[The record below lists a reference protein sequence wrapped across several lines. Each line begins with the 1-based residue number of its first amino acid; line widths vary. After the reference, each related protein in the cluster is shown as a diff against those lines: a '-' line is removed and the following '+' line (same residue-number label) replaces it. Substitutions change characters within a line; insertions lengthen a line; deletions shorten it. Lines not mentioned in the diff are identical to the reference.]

1 MSGARTFKVKNRLA
15 GAVDVRFGLQLD
27 TVLQR
32 AQDAVQGMQGEMTP
46 KLRSWV
52 GEIQQLCS
60 ESAPDLARLAW
71 LANGV
76 LGVGGGCGL
85 EGLAKCAGLFGEAVE
100 IMRRGGEWRRDAA
113 AVYAAALD
121 RMLAGA
127 DRAADEAAVLASLE
141 AMNRSLSGDD
151 GPV

>member
-1 MSGARTFKVKNRLA
+1 MSGARTYKVQNRLA
-15 GAVDVRFGLQLD
+15 EAVDVRFGLQLD

-32 AQDAVQGMQGEMTP
+32 AQDAVHAMQGEMMP
-46 KLRSWV
+46 ELRGWV
-52 GEIQQLCS
+52 GEIQQLCAT
-60 ESAPDLARLAW
+60 EAPDMTRLAW

-85 EGLAKCAGLFGEAVE
+85 AGLARCGGLFGAAID
-100 IMRRGGEWRRDAA
+100 IMQRGGVWRRDAA
-113 AVYAAALD
+113 AVYAAALE

-141 AMNRSLSGDD
+141 AMNRTLSG
-151 GPV
+151 PEV